1 MAKKCQ
7 MRSPLLAPDI
17 QNHPFGWFFVF
28 VFFVVWAI
36 EIIFPCVGIKSCIL
50 YGTYI
55 CIEIQLIMAH
65 LLASP
70 KYIPKG
76 ETMKKIAIL
85 TSVLALAACG
95 GGGGGGGGAQLPP
108 LPPVMLENGNSTTT
122 VARNVNDINYQVYKK
137 LTSNT
142 ELIAAHSPFRDASTE
157 SAKYT
162 KSLKLFDEMV
172 ATLHAWN
179 LAAKLDPANGAKKYA
194 QENYEKAH
202 QALQVLGATSTE
214 LGAYTPGNYEKLA
227 DYFTNPA
234 NMLNNDRDT
243 LDTRI
248 HMWRNSQGTQAKLAT
263 NFGQDFI
270 SSLKGDATTTGD
282 AILTFNDSGKLTEV
296 NIKKSDR
303 VQRDYTV
310 DENGKITKL
319 TETTAS
325 PSGRLG
331 IPMILPTPDS
341 SRVATFGNVVGLQYS
356 DFGYLTHSPAS
367 ATTTAGGTSL
377 ADGWT
382 FAGGYQIMKREPQSA
397 GEFKGV
403 AIAVIKNSQG
413 DMMETATR
421 DANVYVDPSS
431 SETTLTANFTH
442 AANPWYDVK
451 LSNDDVRMY
460 DNGANIP
467 EQFRVKISETS
478 DIPDHDKNYLV
489 TQAFGEG
496 VDPTEM
502 VATGAVMGMT
512 SATDDVNKID
522 AHFSFGG
529 KFEQ

>member
-1 MAKKCQ
+1 
-7 MRSPLLAPDI
+7 
-17 QNHPFGWFFVF
+17 
-28 VFFVVWAI
+28 
-36 EIIFPCVGIKSCIL
+36 
-50 YGTYI
+50 
-55 CIEIQLIMAH
+55 
-65 LLASP
+65 
-70 KYIPKG
+70 
-76 ETMKKIAIL
+76 MKKIAIL
-85 TSVLALAACG
+85 TSILALAACG
-95 GGGGGGGGAQLPP
+95 GGGGGGGGAVDSGGTQLPP
-108 LPPVMLENGNSTTT
+108 PPTLLEQGNSTTT
-122 VARNVNDINYQVYKK
+122 VKRNVNDINYKVYKK

-142 ELIAAHSPFRDASTE
+142 ELIAAHNPFRDASTE
-157 SAKYT
+157 SAKYA
-162 KSLKLFDEMV
+162 KSLELVDEMGK
-172 ATLHAWN
+172 TIRAWSQ
-179 LAAKLDPANGAKKYA
+179 AAKDDPANGAKNYA

-202 QALQVLGATSTE
+202 QALQVWGATSAE
-214 LGAYTPGNYEKLA
+214 LGDYNPGNYEKLA
-227 DYFTNPA
+227 DYFTDSA
-234 NMLNNDRDT
+234 NRLNNPET
-243 LDTRI
+243 LE
-248 HMWRNSQGTQAKLAT
+248 NSFISWSRRQGTQAKLAD
-263 NFGQDFI
+263 NFGKDFI

-282 AILTFNDSGKLTEV
+282 ATLKFDNNGKLTAV
-296 NIKKSDR
+296 NISKSDR

-356 DFGYLTHSPAS
+356 DFGYLTHGQ
-367 ATTTAGGTSL
+367 ATMTAGDPNP

-382 FAGGYQIMKREPQSA
+382 FAGGYQIMKRDVQGA

-403 AIAVIKNSQG
+403 ATAVIKNSQD
-413 DMMETATR
+413 DMMVTATR

-478 DIPDHDKNYLV
+478 DIPTPHANKYLV

-502 VATGAVMGMT
+502 VATGAVTGMT
-512 SATDDVNKID
+512 SATDDGNTVD

>member
-1 MAKKCQ
+1 
-7 MRSPLLAPDI
+7 
-17 QNHPFGWFFVF
+17 
-28 VFFVVWAI
+28 
-36 EIIFPCVGIKSCIL
+36 
-50 YGTYI
+50 
-55 CIEIQLIMAH
+55 
-65 LLASP
+65 
-70 KYIPKG
+70 
-76 ETMKKIAIL
+76 MKKIAIL

-108 LPPVMLENGNSTTT
+108 PPTVLEQGNSTTT
-122 VARNVNDINYQVYKK
+122 VKRNVNDINYKVYKK

-142 ELIAAHSPFRDASTE
+142 ELIAAHNPFIDASTE

-162 KSLKLFDEMV
+162 KSLELVDEMGK
-172 ATLHAWN
+172 TIRAWSQ
-179 LAAKLDPANGAKKYA
+179 AAEADPVNGAKKYA
-194 QENYEKAH
+194 QENYDKAH
-202 QALQVLGATSTE
+202 QALQVWGATSTE
-214 LGAYTPGNYEKLA
+214 LGAYTPGNYQKLA
-227 DYFTNPA
+227 DYFTDPA
-234 NMLNNDRDT
+234 NRLNNPDT
-243 LDTRI
+243 LE
-248 HMWRNSQGTQAKLAT
+248 NSFISWSRRQGTQAKLAD
-263 NFGQDFI
+263 NFGPDFI

-282 AILTFNDSGKLTEV
+282 ATLTFDNSGKLTEV
-296 NIKKSDR
+296 HIIKSDR

-331 IPMILPTPDS
+331 IPMTLPTPDS

-356 DFGYLTHSPAS
+356 DFGYLTHGPA
-367 ATTTAGGTSL
+367 TMIAGSTNS

-382 FAGGYQIMKREPQSA
+382 FAGGYQIMKREPQSS

-403 AIAVIKNSQG
+403 AVAVIKNSQG

-421 DANVYVDPSS
+421 DANVWVDTGTGSA
-431 SETTLTANFTH
+431 TLTANF
-442 AANPWYDVK
+442 AAAVNPWYNVQ
-451 LSNDDVRMY
+451 LSNDSLMMD
-460 DNGANIP
+460 DAGANIP
-467 EQFRVKISETS
+467 EQFRVKMSETS
-478 DIPDHDKNYLV
+478 PSPDHDKKYLV

>member
-1 MAKKCQ
+1 MA
-7 MRSPLLAPDI
+7 
-17 QNHPFGWFFVF
+17 
-28 VFFVVWAI
+28 
-36 EIIFPCVGIKSCIL
+36 
-50 YGTYI
+50 
-55 CIEIQLIMAH
+55 
-65 LLASP
+65 
-70 KYIPKG
+70 
-76 ETMKKIAIL
+76 
-85 TSVLALAACG
+85 
-95 GGGGGGGGAQLPP
+95 GGGAQLPP
-108 LPPVMLENGNSTTT
+108 LPPVMLEDGNSTTT
-122 VARNVNDINYQVYKK
+122 VARNVDDINYQLYKK

-142 ELIAAHSPFRDASTE
+142 ELSSAFSDSTTE

-162 KSLKLFDEMV
+162 KSLELVDEMK
-172 ATLHAWN
+172 ATLRAWCQT
-179 LAAKLDPANGAKKYA
+179 AAASADGAKIYA
-194 QENYEKAH
+194 QANYDKARR
-202 QALQVLGATSTE
+202 ALLIWGATSAE
-214 LGAYTPGNYEKLA
+214 LGDYNKLA
-227 DYFTNPA
+227 DYFTA
-234 NMLNNDRDT
+234 KGLNNPET
-243 LDTRI
+243 FNTRI
-248 HMWRNSQGTQAKLAT
+248 YMWRTADATQVTLADK
-263 NFGQDFI
+263 FGEDFI

-282 AILTFNDSGKLTEV
+282 AILTFNDSGKLTAV

-303 VQRDYTV
+303 VSRDYTV

-331 IPMILPTPDS
+331 MPMILPTPDS

-356 DFGYLTHSPAS
+356 DFGYLTHGPA
-367 ATTTAGGTSL
+367 TMTAGSTNP

-382 FAGGYQIMKREPQSA
+382 FAGGYQIMKRDLQSS

-403 AIAVIKNSQG
+403 AVAVIKNSHG

-421 DANVYVDPSS
+421 DANVWVDTGTGSA
-431 SETTLTANFTH
+431 TLTANF
-442 AANPWYDVK
+442 AAAVNPWYDVK

-478 DIPDHDKNYLV
+478 DIPDHDKKYLM

-502 VATGAVMGMT
+502 VATGAVMGIVG
-512 SATDDVNKID
+512 ATDGNKID

>member
-1 MAKKCQ
+1 
-7 MRSPLLAPDI
+7 
-17 QNHPFGWFFVF
+17 
-28 VFFVVWAI
+28 
-36 EIIFPCVGIKSCIL
+36 
-50 YGTYI
+50 
-55 CIEIQLIMAH
+55 MAH

-70 KYIPKG
+70 KHIPKG

-108 LPPVMLENGNSTTT
+108 TLLEQGNSTTT
-122 VARNVNDINYQVYKK
+122 VKRNVNDINYKVYKK

-142 ELIAAHSPFRDASTE
+142 ELIAAHNPFIDASTE
-157 SAKYT
+157 SAKYA
-162 KSLKLFDEMV
+162 KSLELVDEMGK
-172 ATLHAWN
+172 TLRAWSQ
-179 LAAKLDPANGAKKYA
+179 AAEDDPANGAKNYA

-202 QALQVLGATSTE
+202 QALQVWGATSAE
-214 LGAYTPGNYEKLA
+214 LGTHNPGNYEKLA
-227 DYFTNPA
+227 DYFTDPA
-234 NMLNNDRDT
+234 NRLNNPDT
-243 LDTRI
+243 LE
-248 HMWRNSQGTQAKLAT
+248 NSFISWSRRQGTQAKLAD
-263 NFGQDFI
+263 NFGPDFI

-282 AILTFNDSGKLTEV
+282 ATLTFDNSGKLTKV
-296 NIKKSDR
+296 HIVKSDR

-310 DENGKITKL
+310 DENGKITEL
-319 TETTAS
+319 TETTVT
-325 PSGRLG
+325 PSGRLSR
-331 IPMILPTPDS
+331 PMHLPTPDT

-356 DFGYLTHSPAS
+356 DFGYLTHGPA
-367 ATTTAGGTSL
+367 TMTAGSANL

-382 FAGGYQIMKREPQSA
+382 FAGGYQVMKRELQGA

-403 AIAVIKNSQG
+403 AVAVIKNSHG

-478 DIPDHDKNYLV
+478 DIPDHDKKYLV

>member
-1 MAKKCQ
+1 MVAAAV
-7 MRSPLLAPDI
+7 PNYPPPPTLLE
-17 QNHPFGWFFVF
+17 Q
-28 VFFVVWAI
+28 
-36 EIIFPCVGIKSCIL
+36 
-50 YGTYI
+50 
-55 CIEIQLIMAH
+55 
-65 LLASP
+65 
-70 KYIPKG
+70 
-76 ETMKKIAIL
+76 
-85 TSVLALAACG
+85 
-95 GGGGGGGGAQLPP
+95 
-108 LPPVMLENGNSTTT
+108 GNSTTT
-122 VARNVNDINYQVYKK
+122 VKRNVNDTNYKVYKK

-142 ELIAAHSPFRDASTE
+142 ELIAAHNPFRDASTE
-157 SAKYT
+157 SAKYA
-162 KSLKLFDEMV
+162 KSLELVDEMGK
-172 ATLHAWN
+172 TIRAWSQ
-179 LAAKLDPANGAKKYA
+179 AAKDDPANGAKNYA
-194 QENYEKAH
+194 QANYEKAH
-202 QALQVLGATSTE
+202 QALQVWGATSTE
-214 LGAYTPGNYEKLA
+214 LGDYNPGNYEKLA
-227 DYFTNPA
+227 NYFTDPA
-234 NMLNNDRDT
+234 NRLNNPDT
-243 LDTRI
+243 LEISFINWSR
-248 HMWRNSQGTQAKLAT
+248 RQGTQAKLAD
-263 NFGQDFI
+263 NFGPDFI
-270 SSLKGDATTTGD
+270 SSLGDTTTTGN
-282 AILTFNDSGKLTEV
+282 ATLTFDDNGKLTAV

-331 IPMILPTPDS
+331 IPMTLPTPDS

-356 DFGYLTHSPAS
+356 DFGYLTHGQG
-367 ATTTAGGTSL
+367 TTEAGGITK

-382 FAGGYQIMKREPQSA
+382 FAGGYQIMKRDVQSS

-403 AIAVIKNSQG
+403 ATAVIKNSQG

-478 DIPDHDKNYLV
+478 DIPDHDKKYLV

-512 SATDDVNKID
+512 SATDGNKID

>member
-1 MAKKCQ
+1 
-7 MRSPLLAPDI
+7 
-17 QNHPFGWFFVF
+17 
-28 VFFVVWAI
+28 
-36 EIIFPCVGIKSCIL
+36 
-50 YGTYI
+50 
-55 CIEIQLIMAH
+55 
-65 LLASP
+65 
-70 KYIPKG
+70 
-76 ETMKKIAIL
+76 MKKIAIL

-108 LPPVMLENGNSTTT
+108 LPPVMLEDGNSTTT
-122 VARNVNDINYQVYKK
+122 VKRNVNDSNYQVYKK

-142 ELIAAHSPFRDASTE
+142 ELIAAHNPFRDASTE
-157 SAKYT
+157 SAKYA
-162 KSLKLFDEMV
+162 KSLELVDEMV

-179 LAAKLDPANGAKKYA
+179 LAAKLDSANGAKKYA
-194 QENYEKAH
+194 QENYAKAH

-214 LGAYTPGNYEKLA
+214 LGDYNPGNYEKLA

-248 HMWRNSQGTQAKLAT
+248 YMWRNSQGTQATLAT
-263 NFGQDFI
+263 DFGKDFI
-270 SSLKGDATTTGD
+270 SSLGDTTTTGN
-282 AILTFNDSGKLTEV
+282 ATLTFDDNGKLTAV

-356 DFGYLTHSPAS
+356 DFGYLTHGQ
-367 ATTTAGGTSL
+367 ATTEAEGTTK

-382 FAGGYQIMKREPQSA
+382 FAGGYKIMERKPQSS

-403 AIAVIKNSQG
+403 AVAVIKNLHG

-512 SATDDVNKID
+512 SATDDGNKID

>member
-1 MAKKCQ
+1 
-7 MRSPLLAPDI
+7 
-17 QNHPFGWFFVF
+17 
-28 VFFVVWAI
+28 
-36 EIIFPCVGIKSCIL
+36 
-50 YGTYI
+50 
-55 CIEIQLIMAH
+55 
-65 LLASP
+65 
-70 KYIPKG
+70 
-76 ETMKKIAIL
+76 MKKIAIL

-108 LPPVMLENGNSTTT
+108 PPPTLLEQGNSTTT
-122 VARNVNDINYQVYKK
+122 VKRNVNDINYKVYKK

-142 ELIAAHSPFRDASTE
+142 ELIAAHNPFRDASTE

-162 KSLKLFDEMV
+162 KSLALVDEMGG
-172 ATLHAWN
+172 TLRAWSQ
-179 LAAKLDPANGAKKYA
+179 AAKDDPANGAKNYA
-194 QENYEKAH
+194 QANYEKAH
-202 QALQVLGATSTE
+202 QALQVWGATSTE
-214 LGAYTPGNYEKLA
+214 LGDYNPGNYEKLA
-227 DYFTNPA
+227 DYFTDPANRLNNPA
-234 NMLNNDRDT
+234 T
-243 LDTRI
+243 LEISFINWSR
-248 HMWRNSQGTQAKLAT
+248 RQGTQAKLAD
-263 NFGQDFI
+263 NFGPNFI

-282 AILTFNDSGKLTEV
+282 AKLTFDDNGKLTAV

-356 DFGYLTHSPAS
+356 DFGYLTHGPA
-367 ATTTAGGTSL
+367 TMIAGSTNP
-377 ADGWT
+377 ADGLT
-382 FAGGYQIMKREPQSA
+382 FAGGYQIMKRDVQGA

-403 AIAVIKNSQG
+403 ATAVIKNSQG

-478 DIPDHDKNYLV
+478 DIPDHDKKYLV

-512 SATDDVNKID
+512 SATDDANKID

>member
-1 MAKKCQ
+1 
-7 MRSPLLAPDI
+7 
-17 QNHPFGWFFVF
+17 
-28 VFFVVWAI
+28 
-36 EIIFPCVGIKSCIL
+36 
-50 YGTYI
+50 
-55 CIEIQLIMAH
+55 
-65 LLASP
+65 
-70 KYIPKG
+70 
-76 ETMKKIAIL
+76 
-85 TSVLALAACG
+85 
-95 GGGGGGGGAQLPP
+95 
-108 LPPVMLENGNSTTT
+108 MLEDGNSTTT
-122 VARNVNDINYQVYKK
+122 VKRNVDDINYQLYQK
-137 LTSNT
+137 LKSNT
-142 ELIAAHSPFRDASTE
+142 ELISAYNPFIDASTE
-157 SAKYT
+157 SAKYA
-162 KSLKLFDEMV
+162 KSVELVDEMKE
-172 ATLHAWN
+172 TLRAWCQ
-179 LAAKLDPANGAKKYA
+179 AAAASADGAKNYA
-194 QENYEKAH
+194 QNNYYKAH
-202 QALQVLGATSTE
+202 RALLVWGATSAE
-214 LGAYTPGNYEKLA
+214 LGDYNKLA
-227 DYFTNPA
+227 DYFTA
-234 NMLNNDRDT
+234 KGLNNPET
-243 LDTRI
+243 FNARI
-248 HMWRNSQGTQAKLAT
+248 YAWRTADATQAALAAD
-263 NFGQDFI
+263 FGQGFI

-282 AILTFNDSGKLTEV
+282 AILTFNDSGKLTAV
-296 NIKKSDR
+296 NINKSDR

-356 DFGYLTHSPAS
+356 DFGYLTHGQ
-367 ATTTAGGTSL
+367 ATMTAGDPNP

-382 FAGGYQIMKREPQSA
+382 FAGGYQIMKRDVQGA

-403 AIAVIKNSQG
+403 ATAVIKNSQD
-413 DMMETATR
+413 DMMVTATR

-478 DIPDHDKNYLV
+478 DIPDHDKKYLV

-512 SATDDVNKID
+512 SAADDGKKID